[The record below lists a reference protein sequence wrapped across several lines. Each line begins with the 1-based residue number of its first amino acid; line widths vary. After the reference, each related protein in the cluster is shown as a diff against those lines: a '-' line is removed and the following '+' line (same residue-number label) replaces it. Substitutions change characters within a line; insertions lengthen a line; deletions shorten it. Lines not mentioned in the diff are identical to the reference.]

1 MNQQRLVM
9 FKVLSI
15 LEKLDRWTKP
25 INLSNK
31 ESIESKQNLGLNI
44 KLNQRNGNIGFDI
57 FLNNELVSF
66 ELTNIGI
73 AQLESI
79 LEDRKKL

>member
-1 MNQQRLVM
+1 M

-44 KLNQRNGNIGFDI
+44 KLNHRNGNIGFDI

>member
-1 MNQQRLVM
+1 M